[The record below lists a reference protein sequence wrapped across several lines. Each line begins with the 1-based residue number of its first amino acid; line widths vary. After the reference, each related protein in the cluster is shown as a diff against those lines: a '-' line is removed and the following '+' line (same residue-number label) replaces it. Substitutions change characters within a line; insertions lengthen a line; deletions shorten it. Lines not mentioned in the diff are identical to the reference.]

1 MTVGQRDDLVGS
13 GDADADRPALHS
25 VSVAAVIVRD
35 DGRILAI
42 QRRDNCD
49 WQPPGG
55 VVEWHETITGAL
67 VREVEEEAGV
77 TVKPVALT
85 GVYKNLDR
93 AIVALVYLCRIQR
106 RVWTKWRSTGEETV
120 AVRWMSRREV
130 IEEMDA
136 VFAARI
142 LDGLDYRVKPAVR
155 HHNGR
160 TFVWAWL
167 RWGTRWINPV
177 VRRSIALIP
186 VVDRVAS
193 THVEGGLFRGASLAL
208 VSAVVLVVLL
218 GLVVVRL

>member
-1 MTVGQRDDLVGS
+1 MTVGRRDELVGS
-13 GDADADRPALHS
+13 TDPDADRPALHS

-42 QRRDNCD
+42 QRRDNDD

-55 VVEWHETITGAL
+55 VVERHETITSAL

-85 GVYKNLDR
+85 GVYKDLDR
-93 AIVALVYLCRIQR
+93 AIVALVYRCRIQR
-106 RVWTKWRSTGEETV
+106 RVWTKWRSTGAETV
-120 AVRWMSRREV
+120 AVRWLSRREV
-130 IEEMDA
+130 VEEMDG

-142 LDGLDYRVKPAVR
+142 LDGLDCRVKPAVR

-160 TFVWAWL
+160 AFVWAWL
-167 RWGTRWINPV
+167 RWGNRWMNPV
-177 VRRSIALIP
+177 SRRSAALIP

-193 THVEGGLFRGASLAL
+193 PQADSALFAGASLAL
-208 VSAVVLVVLL
+208 VSAVLVVGLL
-218 GLVVVRL
+218 GIILRW